1 MAWRWDKFHH
11 NAYPNMPWSRTPFKF
26 LFDREVPTF
35 GSTNTP
41 HVSKVS
47 YQKAL
52 KADGKFESTHV
63 AGLKMIVA
71 HDAAGAK
78 QATNL
83 FSCDTGIDGSIF
95 SRHYFDMNESH
106 LKGNLFEMLIG
117 DQIQKVKHDVL
128 MIKPTKNNRK
138 AKQEDL

>member
-1 MAWRWDKFHH
+1 
-11 NAYPNMPWSRTPFKF
+11 MPWSRTPLKF
-26 LFDREVPTF
+26 IFDREVPTF

-71 HDAAGAK
+71 HSADGAK

-83 FSCDTGIDGSIF
+83 FSCDTGINGNIF
-95 SRHYFDMNESH
+95 SKHYFNMNEDH
-106 LKGNLFEMLIG
+106 LNGKLQEMLIG
-117 DQIQKVKHDVL
+117 D
-128 MIKPTKNNRK
+128 
-138 AKQEDL
+138 